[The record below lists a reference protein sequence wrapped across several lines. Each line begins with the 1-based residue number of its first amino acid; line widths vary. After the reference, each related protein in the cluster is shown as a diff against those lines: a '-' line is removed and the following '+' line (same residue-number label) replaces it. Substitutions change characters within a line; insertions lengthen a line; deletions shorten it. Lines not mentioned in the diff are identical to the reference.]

1 MKDAIEMNI
10 HGIKC
15 DACDYINEDVKVEE
29 YINWVNKP
37 CPDCSANLLTEEDYL
52 NVQLLIQITNIM
64 NAELPQREDDE
75 EEDLATMTVKMNGT
89 GAVDIE
95 IKQ

>member
-75 EEDLATMTVKMNGT
+75 KEDLATMTVKMNGT